1 LDRNKIITGQ
11 VVLRDAA
18 MDTENI
24 KDGTDRKLMMVVGVI
39 AVPKEMDL
47 KGEHKYTICS
57 LPPANR
63 IESLFQMVDPD
74 FGMAEVPEFEEIELV
89 LFPETGENLT
99 SETTGLELGGIIIGH
114 HRWRT

>member
-1 LDRNKIITGQ
+1 MDRNKIITGQ

-18 MDTENI
+18 MDI
-24 KDGTDRKLMMVVGVI
+24 KHLNDGTNRKLMMIVGVI
-39 AVPKEMDL
+39 AVPQDMDL

-57 LPPANR
+57 LPPTHG
-63 IESLFQMVDPD
+63 IDSLYKMMDPS
-74 FGMAEVPEFEEIELV
+74 FGQASPEFDQIDLV

-99 SETTGLELGGIIIGH
+99 SETTGMGLGGIITGH